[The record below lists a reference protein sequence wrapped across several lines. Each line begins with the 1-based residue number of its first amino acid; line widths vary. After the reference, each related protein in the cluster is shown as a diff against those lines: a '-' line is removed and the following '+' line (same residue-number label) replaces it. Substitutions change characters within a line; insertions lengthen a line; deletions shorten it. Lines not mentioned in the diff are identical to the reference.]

1 MNYNAYGL
9 ESSYIPSYI
18 SSSFDKVKA
27 SSGSTSAVEGTAV
40 KSTTVTKTETVVMKT
55 EEKKEKEE
63 KKEEEKEQVEEEKPA
78 AAAEEP
84 EAVEKEEPEHVEA
97 EAAAEEWFS
106 ILFWEIH
113 DLSLKI
119 KKKHILFHYP
129 IFTQKMCEEV

>member
-63 KKEEEKEQVEEEKPA
+63 EKEQVEEEKPA

-84 EAVEKEEPEHVEA
+84 EAVEKKEPEHVEA

-113 DLSLKI
+113 DLLLKI